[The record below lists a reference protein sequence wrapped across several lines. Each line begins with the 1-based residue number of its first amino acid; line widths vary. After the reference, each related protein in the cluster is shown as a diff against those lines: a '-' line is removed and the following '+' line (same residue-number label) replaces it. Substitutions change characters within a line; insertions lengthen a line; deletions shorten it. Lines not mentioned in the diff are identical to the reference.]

1 MDMFDLGLD
10 KFIASA
16 LFNRANYA
24 GKQPRELATGTAGE
38 SESDL
43 QGRETSSSKSS
54 QRVLASGGAGDRKT
68 QVSTM
73 SERDLASGGAGV
85 KKIPFSTM
93 SQRVLKRCSK

>member
-16 LFNRANYA
+16 LFNRANYS
-24 GKQPRELATGTAGE
+24 GKQPRELATGTAG
-38 SESDL
+38 ESDL

-73 SERDLASGGAGV
+73 SELDLASGGAEV